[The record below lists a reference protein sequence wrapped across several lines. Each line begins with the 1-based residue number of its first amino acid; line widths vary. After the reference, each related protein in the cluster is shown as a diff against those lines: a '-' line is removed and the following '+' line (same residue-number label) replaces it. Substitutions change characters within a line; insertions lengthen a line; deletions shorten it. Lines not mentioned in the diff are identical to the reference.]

1 MAKFELCQKIA
12 AKKFVG
18 HKIIPNVIKSLHAKT
33 RSLKMT
39 LTKRNPYEA
48 EVTTIDK
55 EKREW
60 KYPVNI
66 QNRTCS
72 CRQ

>member
-1 MAKFELCQKIA
+1 
-12 AKKFVG
+12 
-18 HKIIPNVIKSLHAKT
+18 
-33 RSLKMT
+33 MT